1 MEKVA
6 QLSWESTCLTSRGS
20 LVRAQQRPPLF
31 FWGCSSAGQSAG
43 LSRQRSRVRAPS
55 LPPYKPRQLSRQSK
69 GLKIPVSV
77 VRFRVWAPCRN
88 SNNGDVVERLRQR
101 SAKPCTPVRFRSSPP
116 FFIRIDMLF
125 FFYLQAK
132 IYMIIIF
139 KI

>member
-43 LSRQRSRVRAPS
+43 LSRQRSRVRVPS

-77 VRFRVWAPCRN
+77 VRFRVWAPCRTLIMATWSRGLGRGLQN
-88 SNNGDVVERLRQR
+88 LVHRFDSGRRLHFLSGQICY
-101 SAKPCTPVRFRSSPP
+101 S
-116 FFIRIDMLF
+116 FFIYRQKFI
-125 FFYLQAK
+125 
-132 IYMIIIF
+132 
-139 KI
+139 